1 MLTLLSLFLIL
12 FNQIYESFSYGE
24 SSLYMRFMFVIPL
37 LGAGL
42 YLLSAL
48 GLAWLRNRAAVSLF
62 NSSLAIAISACLVKG
77 IIEISGR
84 STTIDTPYWWAGLAF
99 LALSLVA
106 GHLFPHRKEK
116 RL

>member
-1 MLTLLSLFLIL
+1 MVVLTFLSLFLIL
-12 FNQIYESFSYGE
+12 FNQVYESFSYGE

-37 LGAGL
+37 LGAGF

-48 GLAWLRNRAAVSLF
+48 GLAWLRNRAAVRFF
-62 NSSLAIAISACLVKG
+62 NSSLAIGISACLVKG

-84 STTIDTPYWWAGLAF
+84 STTIDTPYWWAGLTF

-106 GHLFPHRKEK
+106 GYLFSK
-116 RL
+116 R